1 MDVFSRPL
9 VALHRPALIV
19 RVGVAL
25 VSLVVALGLS
35 LLFRLYFGSGTFLLF
50 FGAVAIIAAYS
61 GLPIALASVL
71 ISLALINYFLFPPFQ
86 AWTATPDVFA
96 RGVIFVF
103 VACLISWLSETRR
116 QATAQAYVQAERFF
130 VTLSS
135 IGDGVIVT
143 DAARRI
149 TFLNPV
155 AESLTGWSQSEA
167 EGKDIADVFDI
178 IDAETRQPVEHPV
191 AHVLR
196 DGTVV
201 GLANHTLLRA
211 KGGAERPID
220 DSGAPISDVSGHLI
234 GVVVVFRDITAR
246 AESERERAR
255 LLAQEQS
262 ARTQLTTLLERITD
276 GVAAFDS
283 EWRYSYVNAQAA
295 QLLRKT
301 PEQLLGQRLWDV
313 MPELVEDAAYHSLQR
328 SMADQAPITYEWWYA
343 ALKVWFRVRTFP
355 SPNGLTIFFQ
365 DITEQRQIHDR
376 ETAVQQRI
384 ALLAELGVALTSS
397 LDYATTLQQLAR
409 TVVPVFADFCI
420 VYMKREQGTIERVAV
435 VHREPAVEASLH
447 AIQTQDEIDP
457 HGPNPVARVVRT
469 GTPDIALSLLA
480 DDARE
485 RASSDEQ
492 RRAVAF
498 LRPHSYILMP
508 LIARGNTLGAI
519 SFIMTDSERA
529 YTEHSVTQAEE
540 IARRAALAIDN
551 AQLYQQAQDAVR
563 LRDQFLS
570 IAAHELKTPLTSLTG
585 QVQLFERRAQRDE
598 PLSERASRMLAIISA
613 QVRRLNKMVLSLLDV
628 SRIESGQLSIEREPV
643 DICTLARQVVGEVQ
657 VTVQDRQIDVVA
669 PDEPLL
675 VLGDALRLEQ
685 VLLNLVQ
692 NALTYSEPPAS
703 TTVTV
708 TNEGDQ
714 ICIVVQDRGMG
725 IPADALP
732 RLFTRFYRAEN
743 AQARHSGGMG
753 IGLSVVKEII
763 TLHGGDVQAESIEG
777 AGSTFTIRL
786 PGATELLHG
795 PVSVL

>member
-1 MDVFSRPL
+1 MWKSSMDVFSRPL

-276 GVAAFDS
+276 GVAAFDP

-301 PEQLLGQRLWDV
+301 PEQLLGQRLG
-313 MPELVEDAAYHSLQR
+313 ERRLGHCLSE
-328 SMADQAPITYEWWYA
+328 
-343 ALKVWFRVRTFP
+343 
-355 SPNGLTIFFQ
+355 
-365 DITEQRQIHDR
+365 
-376 ETAVQQRI
+376 
-384 ALLAELGVALTSS
+384 LAE
-397 LDYATTLQQLAR
+397 
-409 TVVPVFADFCI
+409 
-420 VYMKREQGTIERVAV
+420 
-435 VHREPAVEASLH
+435 
-447 AIQTQDEIDP
+447 
-457 HGPNPVARVVRT
+457 
-469 GTPDIALSLLA
+469 
-480 DDARE
+480 
-485 RASSDEQ
+485 
-492 RRAVAF
+492 
-498 LRPHSYILMP
+498 
-508 LIARGNTLGAI
+508 
-519 SFIMTDSERA
+519 
-529 YTEHSVTQAEE
+529 
-540 IARRAALAIDN
+540 
-551 AQLYQQAQDAVR
+551 
-563 LRDQFLS
+563 
-570 IAAHELKTPLTSLTG
+570 
-585 QVQLFERRAQRDE
+585 
-598 PLSERASRMLAIISA
+598 
-613 QVRRLNKMVLSLLDV
+613 
-628 SRIESGQLSIEREPV
+628 
-643 DICTLARQVVGEVQ
+643 
-657 VTVQDRQIDVVA
+657 
-669 PDEPLL
+669 
-675 VLGDALRLEQ
+675 
-685 VLLNLVQ
+685 
-692 NALTYSEPPAS
+692 
-703 TTVTV
+703 
-708 TNEGDQ
+708 
-714 ICIVVQDRGMG
+714 
-725 IPADALP
+725 
-732 RLFTRFYRAEN
+732 
-743 AQARHSGGMG
+743 
-753 IGLSVVKEII
+753 
-763 TLHGGDVQAESIEG
+763 
-777 AGSTFTIRL
+777 
-786 PGATELLHG
+786 
-795 PVSVL
+795 